1 MWYHGCAVFF
11 VFLSFLVGVDA
22 IGPAAGE
29 AGVGAP
35 DAADL
40 GVAPVV
46 GEAVLGEAVGEAAGA
61 VDAGGLAA
69 QEGVAGGDEALDGAR
84 GVAPADA
91 QAGDGGVVGEEAAGA
106 DGLELGEGAVGGGV
120 AEEKVEAVG
129 CARALA
135 AEAARD
141 AQQGRVA
148 AVDGDAQLGAA
159 AEHEL
164 ALYDVGL
171 APAGVVLAEQDV
183 PRGGIGRE
191 PALAEGYYSTHGCVG
206 FCLRFF

>member
-1 MWYHGCAVFF
+1 M
-11 VFLSFLVGVDA
+11 
-22 IGPAAGE
+22 
-29 AGVGAP
+29 
-35 DAADL
+35 
-40 GVAPVV
+40 
-46 GEAVLGEAVGEAAGA
+46 
-61 VDAGGLAA
+61 
-69 QEGVAGGDEALDGAR
+69 
-84 GVAPADA
+84 
-91 QAGDGGVVGEEAAGA
+91 
-106 DGLELGEGAVGGGV
+106 
-120 AEEKVEAVG
+120 VEAVG

-183 PRGGIGRE
+183 PRGVSGG
-191 PALAEGYYSTHGCVG
+191 S
-206 FCLRFF
+206 LRSRRVTTLLMAV